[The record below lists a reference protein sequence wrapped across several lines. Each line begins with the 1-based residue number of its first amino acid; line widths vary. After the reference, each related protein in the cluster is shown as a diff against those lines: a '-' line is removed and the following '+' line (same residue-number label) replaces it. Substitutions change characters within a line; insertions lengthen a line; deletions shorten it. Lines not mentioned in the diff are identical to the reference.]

1 MITYNY
7 PENIYIISCY
17 MQEEKIDTRYYADN
31 VNALIDQAIEY
42 LKFAYKKG
50 KLNIASENYEE
61 LEASLYSLYKNTYD
75 RIFTFPS
82 GIWIEI
88 QTIDILSIF
97 KYPEITII
105 DEYGNKKYTEPTID
119 R

>member
-17 MQEEKIDTRYYADN
+17 IQEEKIDTRYYADN

-42 LKFAYKKG
+42 LKFAYKKS

-61 LEASLYSLYKNTYD
+61 LEASLYSLYRNTYD

-88 QTIDILSIF
+88 QTIDILSVF

-105 DEYGNKKYTEPTID
+105 DEYGNKKIHRTNY
-119 R
+119 